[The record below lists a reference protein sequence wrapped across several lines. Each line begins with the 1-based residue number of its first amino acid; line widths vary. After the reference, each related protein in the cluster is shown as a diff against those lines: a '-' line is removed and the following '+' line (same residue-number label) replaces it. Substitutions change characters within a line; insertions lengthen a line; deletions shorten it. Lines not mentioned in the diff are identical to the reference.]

1 MIQKRRITEFPEYR
15 FYIPALTMKMLG
27 GIGLCLVYTVYY
39 TGGDTTQYFSD
50 SVTVNKLLFTN
61 PAAGIDV
68 ILNGLNLEKLV
79 YFNPEIGYPV
89 YFRDAST
96 SFVVQIVSVCSIF
109 GFRSYIPT
117 TIIVSWISF
126 IGIWNLFRVFL
137 SEFPNLARKMAIA
150 IFFIPSVL
158 FWGSG
163 ILKDT
168 FTLSAIGFF
177 TYSFY
182 NGIIFKK
189 QVVKNI
195 IILILASNVI
205 ICVKPYIYI
214 ALLPGAL
221 IWYANTIIGRIS
233 GKFLKFAIAPIFIIV
248 TIAFSIVLI
257 NYWGSSFGRF
267 SPDQLIE
274 RAIITQVDLKS
285 DYYKGNSFDIGTFD
299 NSISGILSV
308 AHKALIAGLFR
319 PYLLDSSNILMFI
332 SGIENTF
339 ILLMAIKVLWRVKIL
354 GIFRFFFKNHFL
366 TFSLL
371 FSLFFAFSVGL
382 STSNFGSLVRY
393 KIPSVPFFVASLFI
407 INYYLDEEKKER
419 DRIKLAS
426 QNASGNAEMFRI

>member
-1 MIQKRRITEFPEYR
+1 MIQKRRIEEFPEYR

-39 TGGDTTQYFSD
+39 KGGDTINYFND
-50 SVTVNKLLFTN
+50 SVMVNKLLFTN
-61 PAAGIDV
+61 PPAGIDV
-68 ILNGLNLEKLV
+68 ILNGLNREKLA

-89 YFRDAST
+89 YFRDPST
-96 SFVVQIVSVCSIF
+96 SLVVQMVSIFSIF
-109 GFRSYIPT
+109 GFRSFIPT
-117 TIIVSWISF
+117 TIVVSWVSF
-126 IGIWNLFRVFL
+126 IGIWNLYRVFL

-150 IFFIPSVL
+150 TFFIPSVL

-182 NGIIFKK
+182 SGIILKK
-189 QVVKNI
+189 QVIKNI
-195 IILILASNVI
+195 IILILASSLI
-205 ICVKPYIYI
+205 IVVKPYIYI

-221 IWYANTIIGRIS
+221 IWYANSIIGKIS
-233 GKFLKFAIAPIFIIV
+233 GKFLKLAIAPIFIIF
-248 TIAFSIVLI
+248 TIVFSIVLI
-257 NYWGSSFGRF
+257 NYLGSSFGRF

-274 RAIITQVDLKS
+274 RALITQLDLKS
-285 DYYKGNSFDIGTFD
+285 DYYYGNSFNIGTID
-299 NSISGILSV
+299 NSFSGILSV

-319 PYLLDSSNILMFI
+319 PFLFESNNTLMFF
-332 SGIENTF
+332 SGVENTF
-339 ILLMAIKVLWRVKIL
+339 FLLMTIKLLWRVKIL

-393 KIPSVPFFVASLFI
+393 KIPAVPFFIASLFI
-407 INYYLDEEKKER
+407 INNYLDEEKAER

-426 QNASGNAEMFRI
+426 QNASGNAEIFRI